1 MAGLHHQ
8 NNHRRGPWSQAEDDY
23 LIQLVQNQ
31 GALNWVRISATLGSR
46 TPKQCRERYH
56 QNLKPSL
63 NHEPITT
70 EEGILIERL
79 VQELGKRWAEI
90 ARRLKGRSD
99 NAVKNWW
106 NGSQNRRKRHDK
118 RRSTQLSY
126 EDRPE
131 LASYDRNNI
140 AVPRTLPMP
149 ASRPLPS
156 PLQFSSYHD
165 SRYAMESPLSSP
177 STYTPESEL
186 APSLMSDV
194 GSHYSTSPRSYRV
207 TPAELELPPL
217 KIPSEAPACS
227 PRNSVSPGDA
237 QLPPLS
243 AMVSSMDASSSYAAS
258 PEYARSESS
267 HRLPPMGR
275 QPDYFSAKPQ
285 HASHLPTA
293 PNSPVNLS
301 RGVPV
306 RTLHYVEDKQSTRV
320 SLWDICQN

>member
-1 MAGLHHQ
+1 PQ
-8 NNHRRGPWSQAEDDY
+8 NHHRRGPWSQHEDNY
-23 LIQLVQNQ
+23 LMRLVQEQ
-31 GALNWVRISATLGSR
+31 GALNWVRISTNLGTR

-63 NHEPITT
+63 NHEPITA
-70 EEGILIERL
+70 EEGVLIERL

-118 RRSTQLSY
+118 RRSTHVSY

-131 LASYDRNNI
+131 LASYDRNHI
-140 AVPRTLPMP
+140 AIPRTLPMP
-149 ASRPLPS
+149 SSRPHPP
-156 PLQFSSYHD
+156 PLHFSGFYESQYN
-165 SRYAMESPLSSP
+165 MESPLSSP
-177 STYTPESEL
+177 SVHSPESEL

-217 KIPSEAPACS
+217 KIASEAPACP
-227 PRNSVSPGDA
+227 PRTSVSPGDA

-243 AMVSSMDASSSYAAS
+243 AMVSRMDSPSAYATS
-258 PEYARSESS
+258 PDYARSESS
-267 HRLPPMGR
+267 HRFPPMSR
-275 QPDYFSAKPQ
+275 QSDYFSAKSQ
-285 HASHLPTA
+285 YSSHLPTA
-293 PNSPVNLS
+293 PSSP
-301 RGVPV
+301 
-306 RTLHYVEDKQSTRV
+306 
-320 SLWDICQN
+320 